1 MKRIRWKE
9 AKMKILIVSDT
20 HGWDD
25 TFEKVLMKEA
35 PVDLLIH
42 CGDIEGSEEYFELLC
57 ECPTQFVRG
66 NNDFY
71 SSLPSEVVF
80 ELCGYRIM
88 VTHGHYYG
96 VSMGVDWLIE
106 EAKER
111 RADIVMYGHTHCPDF
126 VKADGMIVLN
136 PGSLSLPR
144 QKGRK
149 PTYMIMEI
157 DEKNNINFLKKV
169 VDK

>member
-1 MKRIRWKE
+1 MKV
-9 AKMKILIVSDT
+9 LIVSDT
-20 HGWDD
+20 HGMNS
-25 TFEKVLMKEA
+25 TFEDVVMQES
-35 PVDLLIH
+35 PIDLLIH
-42 CGDIEGSEEYFELLC
+42 CGDIEGSEDYFEALC

-71 SSLPSEVVF
+71 SPLPSEVVF

-111 RADIVMYGHTHCPDF
+111 KADIVMYGHTHRPDYIEEE
-126 VKADGMIVLN
+126 GMIVLN

-157 DEKNNINFLKKV
+157 DEKNKINFLKKV

>member
-1 MKRIRWKE
+1 
-9 AKMKILIVSDT
+9 MKILIVSDT